1 MVRRNNSRGM
11 FGCADAFRWRLDLD
25 RSLLLTLLLGAG
37 AGEALEILG
46 DSMKR
51 GLYDEGYDKAAIAD
65 RIERAHKA
73 ARESGRG
80 HHHHH

>member
-1 MVRRNNSRGM
+1 
-11 FGCADAFRWRLDLD
+11 
-25 RSLLLTLLLGAG
+25 
-37 AGEALEILG
+37 
-46 DSMKR
+46 MKR

-80 HHHHH
+80 HHHHHH

>member
-1 MVRRNNSRGM
+1 
-11 FGCADAFRWRLDLD
+11 
-25 RSLLLTLLLGAG
+25 
-37 AGEALEILG
+37 
-46 DSMKR
+46 MKR

-80 HHHHH
+80 HHHLGCRGRLRQ

>member
-1 MVRRNNSRGM
+1 MARYWVVSL
-11 FGCADAFRWRLDLD
+11 RWFALEVSCPLM
-25 RSLLLTLLLGAG
+25 GVAG

-80 HHHHH
+80 HHHHHH